1 MIRNTSHDESKLRA
15 RVKSD
20 REKDNARKYNELK
33 NLNRQ
38 KRVYI
43 NDSYEHIFTPFFN
56 SNTDGI
62 RNNDQQLTQQRP
74 MIERP
79 EQVVSKPRSNKPL
92 QVIQQQPTSS
102 PSIQPS
108 KIQPP
113 VGSEYSRVIPP
124 DKREKMDEKIK
135 RDENLK
141 SLSRLSTLKGR
152 IKDEQLS
159 KQTKDLLHNVPPD
172 EYSGVASSDREVSNY
187 GASTQDSQAP
197 VDVHVKAEEIMP
209 KPSDDYELNAMMLN
223 FRKNHP
229 DVSYND
235 FKMMYDSIQKN
246 PPKKHM
252 TEKEIVEYAIQ
263 QFEKED
269 NQPSDN
275 QSEDLVG
282 GDLPV
287 SELSDIHSEI
297 QSKSGNFRNVIQ
309 DNGEFIKEYNPNSG
323 RGILNPETGETISRV
338 LQIGIHPDN
347 DGNLVVN
354 YYATKN
360 RKFTYVVSNKIDAR
374 KIIETYTK
382 ARTTALTK
390 LLNRLVKEKKPYK
403 VKKRSQRSIEDGRE
417 HYQKEDPPIQE
428 VQEDISD
435 STDDYDESEDY
446 HHNSIIEGG
455 NVYDSGDIQTIVI
468 DNVEDGMKNLFISL
482 ASYDSG
488 NISNALINRIIVLSE
503 YLYNNGEID
512 EEMYENILSYVN

>member
-62 RNNDQQLTQQRP
+62 RGNDLQLTQQRP
-74 MIERP
+74 MIETP
-79 EQVVSKPRSNKPL
+79 EQVVSKPRTGKSL

-102 PSIQPS
+102 PSIRPS

-172 EYSGVASSDREVSNY
+172 EYSGVSSTDREVSNY
-187 GASTQDSQAP
+187 GTSTQDSQAP
-197 VDVHVKAEEIMP
+197 VDVHVKAEEIRP

-246 PPKKHM
+246 PPKKDM

-269 NQPSDN
+269 NQHSDEH
-275 QSEDLVG
+275 SDDIPLTG
-282 GDLPV
+282 GDIQ
-287 SELSDIHSEI
+287 LSDIHSEI
-297 QSKSGNFRNVIQ
+297 QSKSGKFRNVIQ

-403 VKKRSQRSIEDGRE
+403 TRKRTQ
-417 HYQKEDPPIQE
+417 QEDPPIQE

-435 STDDYDESEDY
+435 STEDYDDSEDY
-446 HHNSIIEGG
+446 HYNSRMEGG
-455 NVYDSGDIQTIVI
+455 NVYDSDEIQTIVI

-488 NISNALINRIIVLSE
+488 NVSNAIINRIIVLSE

-512 EEMYENILSYVN
+512 EECMRIYYLT

>member
-79 EQVVSKPRSNKPL
+79 EQVVTKPRSNKPL

-141 SLSRLSTLKGR
+141 SLKRLSTLKGR

-172 EYSGVASSDREVSNY
+172 EYSGVSSSDREVSNY

-197 VDVHVKAEEIMP
+197 VDVHVKAEEIRP

-246 PPKKHM
+246 PPKKDM

-263 QFEKED
+263 QFKKED
-269 NQPSDN
+269 NPPN
-275 QSEDLVG
+275 NEHSEDLVG
-282 GDLPV
+282 GDLTV
-287 SELSDIHSEI
+287 SDIHSEI
-297 QSKSGNFRNVIQ
+297 QSKSGKFRNVIQ

-403 VKKRSQRSIEDGRE
+403 TRKRLQR
-417 HYQKEDPPIQE
+417 EDPPIQE

-435 STDDYDESEDY
+435 STEDYDESEDY
-446 HHNSIIEGG
+446 HYNSRIEGG
-455 NVYDSGDIQTIVI
+455 NIGDSEYAFEEGYVPDREHELQTIVI

-488 NISNALINRIIVLSE
+488 NVSNALINRIIVLSE